1 MTTSLRPLPQ
11 RARLLSLSAAL
22 LVAGVLAG
30 CASAPNVDLAAVE
43 RSLGGDASAQLSID
57 AQGRWYQFGQA
68 PAPGQ
73 AWPAFELLSYH
84 AELDYAAQAA
94 QVQQTRRQIVEP
106 GRERPTPVEQRVDQ
120 AVLGAWAWNRAV
132 AANGQP
138 GAVSAQPAAVAERQA
153 ELWSTPQG
161 FVRAAREFG
170 ASLSRDG
177 ALTRV
182 SFKTRAGVPYEGWI
196 NAQGDVERVRTLVDS
211 PVLGD
216 TPLET
221 RFENYRDFGGLRFPA
236 RLQRLQGGHPVL
248 DLQVS
253 QVRAGRPGAL
263 VAPVEA
269 RQTQAPVP
277 VVQWNA
283 LSSGVHY
290 LTGGT
295 HHSVLIEQRD
305 HLVLVEAPQSEERSQ
320 ALLASIRER
329 LPAKPVRYVVNT
341 HAHFDHAGGL
351 RALVAAGATVVTVAA
366 NKPFFE
372 QAWAQPRTLNPDALA
387 KSARKPVFETFQ
399 GRHVLSDGQRRI
411 ELHELAGNGHNDA
424 FALIYLPAEKI
435 AIQADAYTPGATATP
450 PTGAPNPYT
459 VNLLQTIE
467 RLGLQVEQI
476 APLHGPRT
484 VTVTELRTVTG
495 SKAVAQR

>member
-1 MTTSLRPLPQ
+1 MTTPTSSLAPQ
-11 RARLLSLSAAL
+11 GGLLALAAAL
-22 LVAGVLAG
+22 ILAG
-30 CASAPNVDLAAVE
+30 CASTPTLDLAAVE
-43 RSLGGDASAQLSID
+43 RSLGGETAAQLSLD
-57 AQGRWYQFGQA
+57 ATGRWYQFGQA

-73 AWPAFELLSYH
+73 PWPAFELLSYH
-84 AELDYAAQAA
+84 AELDYPAQAA
-94 QVQQTRRQIVEP
+94 QVQQTRRQLVEP
-106 GRERPTPVEQRVDQ
+106 GRERPTPVDQRVDQ
-120 AVLGAWAWNRAV
+120 AVLGGWAWNRAV

-161 FVRAAREFG
+161 FVRAAREYG
-170 ASLSRDG
+170 ATLSRDG
-177 ALTRV
+177 HLTRV
-182 SFKTRAGVPYEGWI
+182 SFKTKTGVPYDGWL
-196 NAQGDVERVRTLVDS
+196 NAQGEVERVRTLVDS

-221 RFENYRDFGGLRFPA
+221 RFEAYRDFGGLRFPA
-236 RLQRLQGGHPVL
+236 RIQRLQGGHPVL

-253 QVRAGRPGAL
+253 QVKPGRAGAIL
-263 VAPVEA
+263 APAEA
-269 RQTQAPVP
+269 RQTQAAAP
-277 VVQWNA
+277 VVQWSA
-283 LSSGVHY
+283 LASGVHY

-320 ALLASIRER
+320 ALLASVRER
-329 LPAKPVRYVVNT
+329 LPAKPIRYVVNT

-351 RALVAAGATVVTVAA
+351 RTLVDAGAKVVTVAA
-366 NKPFFE
+366 NRPFFE
-372 QAWAQPRTLNPDALA
+372 QAWAQPRSLNPDALA
-387 KSARKPVFETFQ
+387 KSGRQPSFETYR

-435 AIQADAYTPGATATP
+435 AIQADAYTPAATATA

-467 RLGLQVEQI
+467 RLGLQVDQI

-484 VTVTELRTVTG
+484 VTVAELRTVTG
-495 SKAVAQR
+495 SKSVAQR

>member
-1 MTTSLRPLPQ
+1 MRASLHPFAPL
-11 RARLLSLSAAL
+11 ALAATL
-22 LVAGVLAG
+22 ALAG
-30 CASAPNVDLAAVE
+30 CASTPPLDLAAVE
-43 RSLGGDASAQLSID
+43 RSLGGEAATRLSID

-73 AWPAFELLSYH
+73 AWPAFELLRYH
-84 AELDYAAQAA
+84 AELDFPAQAA

-106 GRERPTPVEQRVDQ
+106 GRARPTPVDQQVDQ

-161 FVRAAREFG
+161 FVRAAREAG
-170 ASLSRDG
+170 ASLSREG
-177 ALTRV
+177 SLTRV
-182 SFKTRAGVPYEGWI
+182 SFKTKTGVPYEGWI
-196 NAQGDVERVRTLVDS
+196 NAQGDLERVRTVVDS

-221 RFENYRDFGGLRFPA
+221 RFEQYRDFGGLRFPA
-236 RLQRLQGGHPVL
+236 RVLRLQGGHPVL

-253 QVRAGRPGAL
+253 QVRPGRAGGIE
-263 VAPVEA
+263 APAEA
-269 RQTQAPVP
+269 RQTQSPAPKVE
-277 VVQWNA
+277 WKA
-283 LSSGVHY
+283 LASGVHY

-295 HHSVLIEQRD
+295 HHSVLVEQRD
-305 HLVLVEAPQSEERSQ
+305 HLVLVEAPQSEERSL
-320 ALLASIRER
+320 ALLAAIRER
-329 LPAKPVRYVVNT
+329 LPAKPVRYVINT

-351 RALVAAGATVVTVAA
+351 RTLVDAGATVVTVAA

-372 QAWAQPRTLNPDALA
+372 QAWAQPHTLNPDALSRSGRRA
-387 KSARKPVFETFQ
+387 QFETFQ
-399 GRHVLSDGQRRI
+399 GRHVISDGQRRI

-435 AIQADAYTPGATATP
+435 AIQADAYNPGPTATP

-459 VNLLQTIE
+459 VNLLQNIE

-484 VTVTELRTVTG
+484 VTVAELRTVTG
-495 SKAVAQR
+495 EKSVAQR